1 MGSLGKNLGI
11 ITMSEAQ
18 VVTEAPVKS
27 AGSVVTSENL
37 AEFTANKLG
46 LATEESPTAADPVDE
61 NPGSEPAAN
70 EGQSGQDADEEAKAT
85 EEGKKP
91 NPKLEKRFSELTR
104 QRKEAEAKAEAE
116 KQARIELE
124 ERLAALEGQ
133 KASQQAPQSNEKP
146 RPEQFTDAFEYA
158 EELAKWSA
166 EQAVLRREQEEA
178 QKKVEE
184 QKQQVFKTWNERLE
198 AAKAELPDYED
209 MVASSNVTVNDT
221 VRDAILESDVG
232 PRILYELASD
242 DGLAES
248 LSKMTTAGALK
259 LIGKLEAR
267 FEAKAEEPATQKPV
281 VKKSNAPEPINPI
294 RATGGALDVRVD
306 TKGEYQGSYRQWK
319 ADRKAGKI
327 K

>member
-11 ITMSEAQ
+11 KTMSEAQ
-18 VVTEAPVKS
+18 VANEAPVKS

-46 LATEESPTAADPVDE
+46 LATEESPTAAEVDE
-61 NPGSEPAAN
+61 NPSEPAA
-70 EGQSGQDADEEAKAT
+70 EVGQSEQDADEEAKAT
-85 EEGKKP
+85 DEGKKP
-91 NPKLEKRFSELTR
+91 NPKLEKRFSELT
-104 QRKEAEAKAEAE
+104 KAR
-116 KQARIELE
+116 KQAEESAAKEREAREALE
-124 ERLAALEGQ
+124 ARLATLEGQ
-133 KASQQAPQSNEKP
+133 RAPQQAPQTNEKP

-166 EQAVLRREQEEA
+166 EQAVARREQEEV
-178 QKKVEE
+178 QKKAEE

-198 AAKAELPDYED
+198 AVKADLPDYED
-209 MVASSNVTVNDT
+209 MVASSSVTVNDT
-221 VRDAILESDVG
+221 VRDAIIESDVG

-242 DGLAES
+242 DELAES
-248 LSKMTTAGALK
+248 LSKLTTAGALK

-267 FEAKAEEPATQKPV
+267 FEAKADEPEKQKPV